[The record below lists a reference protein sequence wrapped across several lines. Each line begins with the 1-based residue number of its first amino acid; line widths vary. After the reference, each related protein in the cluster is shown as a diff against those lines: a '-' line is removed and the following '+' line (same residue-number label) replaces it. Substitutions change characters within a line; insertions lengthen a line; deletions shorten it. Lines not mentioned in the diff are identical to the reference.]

1 MIRRRIYIAV
11 GCLCVALGALGVILP
26 GLPTTPF
33 LLAASWLFYRSS
45 PRLQEWLLESP
56 LGLYVR
62 SYQSRGGMRPSTKL
76 FVIALMVSMVT
87 CSVVLFIDS
96 RVVDWIVAT
105 LGVIGCLVV
114 IFAVPTAKQ
123 Q

>member
-1 MIRRRIYIAV
+1 MIRRRIYIV
-11 GCLCVALGALGVILP
+11 IGCLCVALGAIGVVVP

-45 PRLQEWLLESP
+45 PRMQEWLLESP

-87 CSVVLFIDS
+87 CSVVLVIDS
-96 RVVDWIVAT
+96 RVVDWIVAI
-105 LGVIGCLVV
+105 LGAIGCLVV

-123 Q
+123 P